1 MSVEWKLVC
10 ADTSINDTLADLDIT
25 SAVLSLESQG
35 VDRLTLTQEPDAG
48 FIGTALIP
56 YNSICQLLRDDVTFF
71 TGRRRLLPRVASMPQ
86 ETMRYEIAGPW
97 FDLERITYGQRWQ
110 VWNVATE
117 TTTWQYKNRL
127 ILGQAENGT
136 AMTIGQIIADVITY
150 AASKGALLA
159 LPASTAAWPA
169 MKLPWEEIN
178 NVKCSDVINRLLAFV
193 PDFKVHIDYS
203 AATPVFN
210 LVARSAAATVTGAIG
225 TDDISEISIVE
236 RSDMAPP
243 GVRVKFERTHSVGG
257 SSYESTEVQEAGTPD
272 HMDAIEI
279 TLPLAGANLQTQSA
293 RVVSEELPVAGDPLA
308 TNFLNKPWWKAQ
320 VPALAEYA
328 DADLTL
334 IECTPTVEDPPD
346 GGNTPAIEDLP
357 RVLVDGSIP
366 EWLTGDVYTARVTLA
381 LKYNYIERRIDD
393 GKKVA
398 EVKEATISHSLVLTS
413 VPTGTYSRT
422 SGDFAEPAPDGFAA
436 ALYDSWS
443 QLQYEG
449 NIGLDLDDVSD
460 YAHPGDNLNLTG
472 GLSAWSTMNAQIQ
485 QVQYEIETGRV
496 ALVIGPAKRVDP
508 ANLLSLMRRLRARAL
523 PINHLA
529 RTSGNP
535 ADRGGNVQGGD
546 IGPEKNT
553 VATGGRYTYL
563 SVDPDY
569 DPDAPYT
576 KTIELD
582 PTAISKGNE
591 SDNTAIQIKPREVY
605 LIENPDTAARAYRLH
620 QVMASASYGDPV
632 AVAAVTTFISLT
644 DTPASYSGQG
654 QKILAVNANNDAVEF
669 IAKSDILPTSTLS
682 NTPVSVLGKDSAG
695 NIGWVEVAAFSC
707 P

>member
-1 MSVEWKLVC
+1 MSVEWKLTC
-10 ADTSINDTLADLDIT
+10 ADTSIDDTLADLDIT

-56 YNSICQLLRDDVTFF
+56 YNSICRLVRDGVTFF
-71 TGRRRLLPRVASMPQ
+71 TGRRRLLPRIASMPQ
-86 ETMRYEIAGPW
+86 EEIRYEIAGPW

-110 VWNVATE
+110 IWDTVTE
-117 TTTWQYKNRL
+117 APTWQYKSRL

-136 AMTIGQIIADVITY
+136 AMSIGAIIADVITY

-169 MKLPWEEIN
+169 MKLPWEEITN
-178 NVKCSDVINRLLAFV
+178 LKCADVINRLLAFV
-193 PDFKVHIDYS
+193 PDYKVHIDYS
-203 AATPVFN
+203 EETPVFN

-225 TDDISEISIVE
+225 TTDISEISIVE

-243 GVRVKFERTHSVGG
+243 GVRVRFERTHSVGG
-257 SSYESTEVQEAGTPD
+257 SSYESTEVQEAGDPD
-272 HMDAIEI
+272 HMDALEI

-293 RVVSEELPVAGDPLA
+293 RVVSEALPVAGAPEA
-308 TNFLNKPWWKAQ
+308 TDFLHKPWWKEQ

-346 GGNTPAIEDLP
+346 GGDTPAIWDLP

-366 EWLTGDVYTARVTLA
+366 KWLTGDVYTARATLA
-381 LKYNYIERRIDD
+381 LKYSYIERRVED
-393 GKKVA
+393 GKKVT

-436 ALYDSWS
+436 ALYASWS

-449 NIGLDLDDVSD
+449 NIGLDLVDVTD
-460 YAHPGDNLNLTG
+460 YAHPGAKLNLTG
-472 GLSAWSTMNAQIQ
+472 GLSAWTTMAAHIQ

-553 VATGGRYTYL
+553 VATGGRHTYL
-563 SVDPDY
+563 NVSPDY
-569 DPDAPYT
+569 DEAAPYV
-576 KTIELD
+576 KEIELD
-582 PTAISKGNE
+582 ATAITKTNGADTDPVTVKAREVSLAVMDGDTTGKVIRAQILSSAPYDQPGATSTPAKDGFLLVPKPAGSNPGVLVYNPASGVAWLYAT
-591 SDNTAIQIKPREVY
+591 SDNTPFLQ
-605 LIENPDTAARAYRLH
+605 RASG
-620 QVMASASYGDPV
+620 VMAFDEV
-632 AVAAVTTFISLT
+632 RFI
-644 DTPASYSGQG
+644 
-654 QKILAVNANNDAVEF
+654 
-669 IAKSDILPTSTLS
+669 
-682 NTPVSVLGKDSAG
+682 
-695 NIGWVEVAAFSC
+695 
-707 P
+707 